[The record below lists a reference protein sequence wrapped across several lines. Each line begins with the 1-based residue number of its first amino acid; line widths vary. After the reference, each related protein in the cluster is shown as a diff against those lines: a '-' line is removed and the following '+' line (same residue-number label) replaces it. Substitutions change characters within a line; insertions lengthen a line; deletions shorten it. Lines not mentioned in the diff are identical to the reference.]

1 MPVPQYYTETP
12 AISVEWY
19 DESFHTS
26 NTTNI
31 YVSCQSI
38 SKRRNAAWEYLSVLI
53 SSPFL
58 SRGAHAFFWRWFR
71 RPTDILL
78 QTTQIHMKLTIHTTC
93 TKAGMQPSRYASE
106 LEHFDSWICMVT
118 WLTKMES
125 NGNSNGAGG
134 YNCFDVRSSGYWKL
148 LILWIDEWVFK
159 N

>member
-58 SRGAHAFFWRWFR
+58 SRGARAFFWRWFR

-78 QTTQIHMKLTIHTTC
+78 QTTQIHMKVSIYTT
-93 TKAGMQPSRYASE
+93 YAKRHATFAVRFGAWAFWR
-106 LEHFDSWICMVT
+106 LHMYGDLMN
-118 WLTKMES
+118 K
-125 NGNSNGAGG
+125 NGIGEGVGG

-148 LILWIDEWVFK
+148 LDCESA
-159 N
+159 NGS

>member
-53 SSPFL
+53 SSPFHPAEHTPSCGDDLEGPRTFCSRQRKYIWNWL
-58 SRGAHAFFWRWFR
+58 SIPHARKQACNLRGTLRSLSILTAAYVWWPDEQKWNRRRRSRLQLFR
-71 RPTDILL
+71 RAFKWVL
-78 QTTQIHMKLTIHTTC
+78 KTINIVNRRM
-93 TKAGMQPSRYASE
+93 G
-106 LEHFDSWICMVT
+106 L
-118 WLTKMES
+118 
-125 NGNSNGAGG
+125 
-134 YNCFDVRSSGYWKL
+134 
-148 LILWIDEWVFK
+148 
-159 N
+159 